1 MLTSDAPLVLQARAD
16 AILATFPWSIV
27 VQFDGANAADI
38 LRIVPPDR
46 KTGSIFARTTPGGWL
61 GLRNVGT
68 FTVVDIEHVG
78 RLAFDTAGLE
88 WTFSCSFGLTVRL
101 PYVETARGTTVV
113 SVSYNLRRSGVR
125 GQVVLR
131 AARFGGLER
140 PTISETTLGIHT
152 RPAGRINVGTNLQST
167 SSWNGYIRHLSIGPE
182 TMSPDTWKGMAELE
196 DGAPNPLNH
205 NILDRA
211 LLNIQHQMQ

>member
-1 MLTSDAPLVLQARAD
+1 MACIRVPPARPGIRLDHVRKHDQHIARAALHYDGLMLTSDAPLVLQARAD

-152 RPAGRINVGTNLQST
+152 RPAGGSMLELTYSPLALGTAT
-167 SSWNGYIRHLSIGPE
+167 
-182 TMSPDTWKGMAELE
+182 
-196 DGAPNPLNH
+196 
-205 NILDRA
+205 
-211 LLNIQHQMQ
+211 